1 MRSSKYRIWKFSV
14 RCTLFL
20 VFCTVLSFVIDY
32 FFTAQVVHVQP
43 QQALVNQSV
52 CDMVLPTSCVYFGA
66 EGAYVFGLEKSG
78 AEYRVKRKPVTVI
91 DTDGV
96 HTAISISYIE
106 KLQVAAFPSKML
118 NDGDKVRV
126 II

>member
-1 MRSSKYRIWKFSV
+1 M
-14 RCTLFL
+14 
-20 VFCTVLSFVIDY
+20 
-32 FFTAQVVHVQP
+32 QP